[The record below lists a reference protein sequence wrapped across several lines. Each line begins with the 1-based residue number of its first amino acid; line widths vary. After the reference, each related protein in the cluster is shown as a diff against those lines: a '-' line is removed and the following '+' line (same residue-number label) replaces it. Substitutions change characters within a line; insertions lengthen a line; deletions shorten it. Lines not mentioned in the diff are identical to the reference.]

1 VAWGMTTAIKII
13 RKIDGACGFKAT
25 IKATNMAK
33 NPRIDSEKSRFVTT
47 DTNFADFSA
56 LTGSVANVVKIA
68 NEFHR
73 NTTSHYDKELYVS
86 PFKKG
91 AHTKLVQAYK

>member
-1 VAWGMTTAIKII
+1 VACGMITTIKII
-13 RKIDGACGFKAT
+13 RKIDGAFGFKAT
-25 IKATNMAK
+25 IKATNKTK

-47 DTNFADFSA
+47 DTNFADLSA
-56 LTGSVANVVKIA
+56 LTGSVANVVKVA

-86 PFKKG
+86 PYKG
-91 AHTKLVQAYK
+91 SPYKISSGL